1 MLAGGSKPQ
10 KERYLPG
17 LSSGAMR
24 GAFSLTEPQSGSDVA
39 GIRTRAV
46 TFGAL
51 TVTASAFVVS
61 TGLGGTAAVGVLAP
75 DRAEEDVAW
84 LRHVVDQRG

>member
-1 MLAGGSKPQ
+1 MPTAADPHGAEWLALAVGVGRARLVAQ
-10 KERYLPG
+10 REE
-17 LSSGAMR
+17 
-24 GAFSLTEPQSGSDVA
+24 LT